1 MLTCLVLKNL
11 KGLVYQKTHMI
22 FLIVETDDD
31 EYQLR
36 CVTPHGL
43 LYSDTMRSEF
53 DLAETIDSLRDVA
66 NQLEKLTSQVH

>member
-1 MLTCLVLKNL
+1 MLMCLVLKNL
-11 KGLVYQKTHMI
+11 KGLAYQKPHMI

-36 CVTPHGL
+36 CVTAHGL

>member
-11 KGLVYQKTHMI
+11 KGLVYQKPHMI

>member
-1 MLTCLVLKNL
+1 MLTFLVLKNL
-11 KGLVYQKTHMI
+11 NEQGCQNRHMI

-36 CVTPHGL
+36 CVTAHGL

-66 NQLEKLTSQVH
+66 NQLEKLTSRVH